1 MIAFLVRTPLNNLV
15 EWWGAMKNSLSTLI
29 KIKEITLS
37 ELIISRS
44 LIEVE
49 IDSIEQKIESINK
62 QISFHIKDIEDSLQK
77 SGLNLSLISFLNYEI
92 KMLEQSK
99 DQLLMDIKPLQEKI
113 NNITQRL
120 KFTNID
126 KKKYEKLDAKHKLRQ
141 SLEVENKTKREV
153 EDIIST
159 VLGGEYAS

>member
-1 MIAFLVRTPLNNLV
+1 
-15 EWWGAMKNSLSTLI
+15 MKSSLSTLI

-44 LIEVE
+44 LTEVE
-49 IDSIEQKIESINK
+49 IDSIEKKIESINK
-62 QISFHIKDIEDSLQK
+62 QISFHIKDIEGSLQK

-99 DQLLMDIKPLQEKI
+99 GQLLLDIKPLQEKI

-159 VLGGEYAS
+159 VLGGVYAS

>member
-1 MIAFLVRTPLNNLV
+1 
-15 EWWGAMKNSLSTLI
+15 MKNSLSTLI

-44 LIEVE
+44 LLEVE

-62 QISFHIKDIEDSLQK
+62 KISFHIKDIDDSIQK

-141 SLEVENKTKREV
+141 SIEVENKTKREV

-159 VLGGEYAS
+159 VLGG

>member
-1 MIAFLVRTPLNNLV
+1 
-15 EWWGAMKNSLSTLI
+15 MKNSLSTLR

-44 LIEVE
+44 LMEVE

-159 VLGGEYAS
+159 MLGGEYAS